1 MKNFTLSVATV
12 LAMSAFAVAGGD
24 IEPVAEPMVVEE
36 VASDSGFYIGGA
48 FSLVNTSTDWHE
60 NYGYTDGDD
69 YVRTGSWERDS
80 NAYMLQAG
88 YQFNQYIAVEGRYWG
103 SMDSNEW
110 SSSEYMNDTLTY
122 SNNYSDGDWSA
133 WGIYAKPMYPV
144 TETFNV
150 YALLGYGNVSIDD
163 EWTDDV
169 SLLDENVFQ
178 WGLGASVD
186 ITENLSAFADYV
198 QLCSDEGD
206 SYVPTD
212 GGYDYNTESWETSIY
227 TINIGLS
234 YKF

>member
-1 MKNFTLSVATV
+1 MKNFKLSVVAV
-12 LAMSAFAVAGGD
+12 LAMSAFAAAGGD
-24 IEPVAEPMVVEE
+24 IEPVAEPMVVEA
-36 VASDSGFYIGGA
+36 VTSDSGFYIGGA
-48 FSLVNTSTDWHE
+48 FSLATTSTDWYE
-60 NYGYTDGDD
+60 NYGYDGGTD
-69 YVRTGSWERDS
+69 YEYFGSWERDS

-88 YQFNQYIAVEGRYWG
+88 YQFNQYIAIEGRYWG

-110 SSSEYMNDTLTY
+110 TNSRYTDGNLDY
-122 SNNYSDGDWSA
+122 SDSYSDGDWSA

-144 TETFNV
+144 TDSVDV

-163 EWTDDV
+163 EWRSGV
-169 SLLDENVFQ
+169 SMLDENVFQ

-198 QLCSDEGD
+198 QLCSDEGN
-206 SYVPTD
+206 SYVSTD
-212 GGYDYNTESWETSIY
+212 SGYDYDTDTWETSIY

>member
-24 IEPVAEPMVVEE
+24 IEPVAEPMVIEE

-48 FSLVNTSTDWHE
+48 YSLVNTEINEHR
-60 NYGYTDGDD
+60 NYGYIDGSVNDD
-69 YVRTGSWERDS
+69 HWNWEKDS

-88 YQFNQYIAVEGRYWG
+88 YQFNQYIAIEGRYWG
-103 SMDSNEW
+103 SMDSNKW
-110 SSSEYMNDTLTY
+110 SSADYTNGSLDY
-122 SNNYSDGDWSA
+122 SSSYSDGDWSA

-144 TETFNV
+144 TESVDV
-150 YALLGYGNVSIDD
+150 YALLGYGNVSVDD
-163 EWTDDV
+163 NWYDQQ

-178 WGLGASVD
+178 WGIGASVD
-186 ITENLSAFADYV
+186 ITENLSAFVDYV
-198 QLCSDEGD
+198 QLCSDEGN

-212 GGYDYNTESWETSIY
+212 SGYDYDTYNIDVSIY
-227 TINIGLS
+227 TVNIGLS